1 MLQSF
6 MCLNKTMNSIL
17 EWNSGHNNY
26 RKHTYIINQD
36 TKKHNYLLEIVDQE
50 ITEQDRSIFDI
61 FADYLSIRQ
70 TKTVE
75 ILYSGGVDSELVLYG
90 CLLKKIPVRA
100 LTMRLIINGIVKN
113 THDLYYSEKFC
124 RHHNI
129 EQKFVDMDVMKFYT
143 NGDHVKYLEPY
154 LITRSNLATQIWL
167 LEQASGFPVIGGE
180 YLWPWAHLDK
190 MKLSP
195 IRNMFHA
202 HDRFLKDR
210 GISGIGSLLDYG
222 YESAVKLML
231 AHIEVV
237 KSDKSKFLNLNITS
251 HSLLKHLMFKKLGF
265 ETIELRRRSHGW
277 EYMDLDREEFNR
289 RLYDTHLIAK
299 YGVTADKIKWNTELA
314 KFLNNEPGEND
325 TFR

>member
-1 MLQSF
+1 MS
-6 MCLNKTMNSIL
+6 KTI
-17 EWNSGHNNY
+17 EWYSGHNNY
-26 RKHTYIINQD
+26 KKHTYVID
-36 TKKHNYLLEIVDQE
+36 HETKKHNYLLEIIDQE
-50 ITEQDRSIFDI
+50 LPKENRSIFDI
-61 FADYLSIRQ
+61 FEEYLAQRQ

-75 ILYSGGVDSELVLYG
+75 VLYSGGVDSELVLYG
-90 CLLKKIPVRA
+90 CIVKKIPVRA

-124 RHHNI
+124 RNHNI
-129 EQKFVDMDVMKFYT
+129 EQKFIDLDVKSFYE
-143 NGDHVKYLEPY
+143 NGQHIKYVEPY

-167 LEQASGFPVIGGE
+167 LEQATGFPVIGGE

-190 MKLSP
+190 MRLSP

-202 HDRFLKDR
+202 HDRFLKDN
-210 GISGIGSLLDYG
+210 GISGIGSILDYG

-231 AHIEVV
+231 AHIQVV
-237 KSDKSKFLNLNITS
+237 KSDKAKFFNLNITA

-289 RLYDTHLIAK
+289 KIYDTHLIAK
-299 YGVTADKIKWNTELA
+299 YGTTIDTIKWNTQLGIM
-314 KFLNNEPGEND
+314 LNSDPGENSS
-325 TFR
+325 FK